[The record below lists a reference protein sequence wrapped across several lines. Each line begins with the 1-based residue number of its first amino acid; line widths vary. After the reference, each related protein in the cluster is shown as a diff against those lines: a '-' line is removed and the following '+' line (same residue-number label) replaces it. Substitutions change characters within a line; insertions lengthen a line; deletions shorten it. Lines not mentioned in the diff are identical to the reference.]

1 MPARRRRKAQ
11 LEMNT
16 SAQFEIIV
24 DGTPRSYR
32 DDKGI
37 AIDAGKQLKE
47 THRSSDV
54 RVRDMRDNSVVVI
67 GWESGKVFVKT

>member
-1 MPARRRRKAQ
+1 
-11 LEMNT
+11 MNT

-32 DDKGI
+32 DDKTI

-47 THRSSDV
+47 MHRSSDV
-54 RVRDMRDNSVVVI
+54 RVRDMRDDSIVVI
-67 GWESGKVFVKT
+67 GWEGGKVFVET